1 MAFGGYEVSRNNI
14 YDHATHDNS
23 GICWDESD
31 MANAV
36 IAFAKDSKVGDV
48 ITVFE
53 RETEDNPYIVCS
65 LFNHPNYYALLLD
78 DIGDI
83 DIQNIV
89 LDALDRNNIRV
100 GDLIKCNPNQ

>member
-1 MAFGGYEVSRNNI
+1 MAFGGYEVNRSNI
-14 YDHATHDNS
+14 YNHETHDNS
-23 GICWDESD
+23 SICWNEND
-31 MANAV
+31 MTNAV
-36 IAFAKDSKVGDV
+36 IAFAKNSKVGDV

-65 LFNHPNYYALLLD
+65 LFNHPEYYALLLD

-89 LDALDRNNIRV
+89 LDALYENHVRV
-100 GDLIKCNPNQ
+100 GGLLKCNPNK